1 MRAGHGSRV
10 VLPASYSLLQLR
22 ARGYVVRRNINVDG
36 VIGCCGKATQSVG
49 GYCGQG
55 CCGKRLRNCDKVRG
69 FAGNG

>member
-1 MRAGHGSRV
+1 M
-10 VLPASYSLLQLR
+10 
-22 ARGYVVRRNINVDG
+22 DG

-69 FAGNG
+69 FAGNS